1 MDRKKHYHTLIASL
15 PHLPHFEQA
24 ERLPINRRR
33 LERRLAMLD
42 TPDCETVHQAES
54 FLAWQAQPA
63 GRGDE
68 GFVADYRRL
77 RATITNPVLAG
88 MLDRRLAIRTVVGA
102 LRRRAAGRPAP
113 ERGSAWGVGPWLRRI
128 EQRWQQ
134 PDFGLAAV
142 LPWLPEVRGR
152 LERHDYAGLERLL
165 MNLVWRDLQRIEE
178 AHRFGF
184 PAVLAYRFKWDM
196 VQRRLD
202 YDAEKAGARLDA
214 LTDEALGDHRQ
225 LFS

>member
-1 MDRKKHYHTLIASL
+1 MARYHTLIASL
-15 PHLPHFEQA
+15 PHLPYFEQA
-24 ERLPINRRR
+24 ERLPINRQR

-42 TPDCETVHQAES
+42 AADRETVRQAES

-63 GRGDE
+63 GRSDE

-77 RATITNPVLAG
+77 RATIANPVLAD
-88 MLDRRLAIRTVVGA
+88 MLDHRLAIRTVVGA

-113 ERGSAWGVGPWLRRI
+113 ERGTAWGIGPWLRRI

-142 LPWLPEVRGR
+142 LPWLPEARSR
-152 LERHDYAGLERLL
+152 LERRDYAGLERLL
-165 MNLVWRDLQRIEE
+165 MDLVWRHLQGIEE

-196 VQRRLD
+196 VRRRLD
-202 YDAEKAGARLDA
+202 YDGDKAAARLDA
-214 LTDEALGDHRQ
+214 LTDEALGDNRQ

>member
-1 MDRKKHYHTLIASL
+1 MLLSSL
-15 PHLPHFEQA
+15 PYLPHFAEA
-24 ERLPINRRR
+24 ERLPINRQR
-33 LERRLAMLD
+33 LERRLAMLEAAD
-42 TPDCETVHQAES
+42 RETVRQAES

-63 GRGDE
+63 GRRDE
-68 GFVADYRRL
+68 DFVTDYRRL
-77 RATITNPVLAG
+77 RAGIASPVLAE
-88 MLDRRLAIRTVVGA
+88 MLDHRLAIRTVVGA

-142 LPWLPEVRGR
+142 LPWLPEARGR
-152 LERHDYAGLERLL
+152 LEGHDYAGLERLL
-165 MNLVWRDLQRIEE
+165 MDLVWRHLQRIEE

-196 VQRRLD
+196 VRRRLD
-202 YDAEKAGARLDA
+202 YDGDKAAARLDA